1 MASAY
6 PNQLGQHLGK
16 GAAQL
21 PPLVLLWGDDAGALR
36 HAAQQVIAA
45 TGVDPADPFAAEK
58 ITITDLL
65 ASPSRLADSAQ
76 TLSFTSPHR
85 LIWVQGLSGDESA
98 ATLTALTSAVKT
110 ALEFPLQAV
119 TIVLAIP
126 KALEKTSPL
135 VKAVEAHPAALA
147 VRFFVD
153 SGPDITTFLKTECNA
168 LQVAIEP
175 EALQLMAAGLGS
187 DREIARREVEKLA
200 LYAGGETITA
210 VHVQACLAGAIPADA
225 FRLAEAV
232 GSRNRT
238 ETDRLLQHLIHQ
250 GEDLTSAFSLTLRH
264 LEAMQTAQ
272 TLHARN
278 EPEGEILKI
287 TGKFRAPRHVQ
298 SAFLRQAQAYPPAR
312 LKGLA
317 TYATETLSQ
326 ARSGLLDPTLVFSRA
341 LLGLS
346 A

>member
-1 MASAY
+1 MASTY

-16 GAAQL
+16 VSSL

-36 HAAQQVIAA
+36 QAAQQVIAA
-45 TGVDPADPFAAEK
+45 TGVDPTDPFAAEK
-58 ITITDLL
+58 LTVTDLL

-98 ATLTALTSAVKT
+98 ATLTALTQAVKT
-110 ALEFPLQAV
+110 ALSFPLQAV
-119 TIVLAIP
+119 TIVLAVP

-135 VKAVEAHPAALA
+135 VKAVEAHPQALS
-147 VRFFVD
+147 VRFFTD
-153 SGPDITTFLKTECNA
+153 SGADITTFLKTEFNA
-168 LQVAIEP
+168 LQVAIDAD
-175 EALQLMAAGLGS
+175 ALQLMAAGLGS
-187 DREIARREVEKLA
+187 DREITRREAEKLA
-200 LYAGGETITA
+200 VYAGGETITTA
-210 VHVQACLAGAIPADA
+210 HVQACLAGAIPADA

-238 ETDRLLQHLIHQ
+238 EADRLLQHLIHQ
-250 GEDLTSAFSLTLRH
+250 GEDLTSAFTLTLRH
-264 LEAMQTAQ
+264 LDALHTAQ
-272 TLHARN
+272 HMHARH
-278 EPEGEILKI
+278 EPEGEILKV

-312 LKGLA
+312 LKSLPA
-317 TYATETLSQ
+317 YATETLSQ
-326 ARSGLLDPTLVFSRA
+326 ARSGLLDPTLVFARA